1 MKQILML
8 ALIVF
13 LLSCNRSTNTGAEAH
28 TLPLEGGR
36 DCAEVTI
43 NSQIFWDN
51 LVLHCGK
58 AFEGRVVKAPSND
71 DFSGKRLVMHIR
83 SCSDSLIL
91 VPFNVGENRSRT
103 LVFSMKDYRI
113 GLKHDHRHEDGSSD
127 LVTMYGGTALNYG
140 LANMQVFPADQETA
154 DLIPAA
160 TGNVWWVCLTD
171 SVFTYNLKRLGTD
184 REFSLVFDLTSPVE
198 IPEASWGWE

>member
-1 MKQILML
+1 
-8 ALIVF
+8 
-13 LLSCNRSTNTGAEAH
+13 
-28 TLPLEGGR
+28 
-36 DCAEVTI
+36 
-43 NSQIFWDN
+43 
-51 LVLHCGK
+51 
-58 AFEGRVVKAPSND
+58 
-71 DFSGKRLVMHIR
+71 
-83 SCSDSLIL
+83 
-91 VPFNVGENRSRT
+91 
-103 LVFSMKDYRI
+103 
-113 GLKHDHRHEDGSSD
+113 
-127 LVTMYGGTALNYG
+127 MYGGTALNYG